1 MLDLSHYGEDVVVA
15 RLTAL
20 LESGPGLVTGPGD
33 DCAVVEGAGRGQV
46 ELLKTDCL
54 ICGVHFLPSAPPG
67 KVGWKAVART
77 LSDFAAMGG
86 WPRHLLVTVALPA
99 DCRMRWVEEVY
110 RGMNKCARAFD
121 CSIVG
126 GETSSLPSGAP
137 VMISVAGTGSA
148 RRSQV
153 VLRSGGRSGDLLFVT
168 GRLGGSQ
175 RGRHLSFMPRVV
187 EADWLSRNFRVR
199 AMMDLSDGLAMDLPR
214 LASASGCGFRLREE
228 ALPRSRG
235 VTVAEA
241 LSDGEDY
248 ELLLAISER
257 SSQRLIADWPER
269 FPGVKLTCIGELSA
283 EGSEGSEGSEGLPG
297 GWDHFREQA

>member
-1 MLDLSHYGEDVVVA
+1 
-15 RLTAL
+15 
-20 LESGPGLVTGPGD
+20 
-33 DCAVVEGAGRGQV
+33 
-46 ELLKTDCL
+46 
-54 ICGVHFLPSAPPG
+54 
-67 KVGWKAVART
+67 
-77 LSDFAAMGG
+77 
-86 WPRHLLVTVALPA
+86 
-99 DCRMRWVEEVY
+99 
-110 RGMNKCARAFD
+110 
-121 CSIVG
+121 
-126 GETSSLPSGAP
+126 
-137 VMISVAGTGSA
+137 
-148 RRSQV
+148 
-153 VLRSGGRSGDLLFVT
+153 
-168 GRLGGSQ
+168 
-175 RGRHLSFMPRVV
+175 MPRVV